1 MDDCALLHT
10 QPTWAPNL
18 LAIIPPC
25 ERLQLQALQAPPPPH
40 PDQDY
45 LFLRRSAA
53 LLLRFDACLIPVEAS
68 TLIQVRRALS
78 AAQGHLPVPVFGLV
92 RAAIKAAALTDLL
105 DGLIARATGHRDGLG
120 RFEPRRRL
128 QSQQHVS
135 G

>member
-1 MDDCALLHT
+1 MRLHLDCALLHT

-105 DGLIARATGHRDGLG
+105 ELG
-120 RFEPRRRL
+120 RPRRFRPVL
-128 QSQQHVS
+128 RALS
-135 G
+135 